1 MEIQSGAVQPV
12 GAIEEGWNIIKDEY
26 WIFFAMTLV
35 FIVIMFAISFAV
47 GLVNNAITLG
57 VTAALGATVSKGSAD
72 VAVAI
77 APQLISATISIF
89 TSIIIATISGMF
101 MCGLMSALARKADT
115 GRFEFN
121 DLFSGFSKF
130 QPCLIYS
137 IVLSL
142 IQYVILVGGILIGV
156 AFGVSL
162 SAESLLKDGKF
173 DPNMVSGLIGIFLII
188 GLLALVFYVIVAI
201 CTVFV
206 FPLIAER
213 NLSGIEALTTSA
225 RGGIGNIFGL
235 IGLFILQGLMLF
247 VGALACLIGMLFVAP
262 ILYASLF
269 AAYRSVFGRSNTPMF
284 QSPPPPPVF
293 NNQPSY

>member
-12 GAIEEGWNIIKDEY
+12 GAIEEGWNIIKDDY
-26 WIFFAMTLV
+26 WTFFAMCLV
-35 FIVIMFAISFAV
+35 FTVILFAVSFAV

-57 VTAALGATVSKGSAD
+57 VSAALGATVSKGSAD

-77 APQLISATISIF
+77 VPQLVSATISIF
-89 TSIIIATISGMF
+89 TSIIVTAVTGMF
-101 MCGLMSALARKADT
+101 MCGLMTSLGRKVDT

-142 IQYVILVGGILIGV
+142 IQYLILVGGILIGV

-162 SAESLLKDGKF
+162 SAESLLKDGKL
-173 DPNMVSGLIGIFLII
+173 DPTMFSGLIGIFLVI
-188 GLLALVFYVIVAI
+188 GLLALVFYTIVAI

-213 NLSGIEALTTSA
+213 NLSGIEAFTTSA
-225 RGGIGNIFGL
+225 RGGIANIFGILGL
-235 IGLFILQGLMLF
+235 IILQGLMIL
-247 VGALACLIGMLFVAP
+247 VGAIACLVGMLFVVP

-269 AAYRSVFGRSNTPMF
+269 AAYRSVFGRPNTSMF
-284 QSPPPPPVF
+284 QNPPPPPIF
-293 NNQPSY
+293 NNQQSY